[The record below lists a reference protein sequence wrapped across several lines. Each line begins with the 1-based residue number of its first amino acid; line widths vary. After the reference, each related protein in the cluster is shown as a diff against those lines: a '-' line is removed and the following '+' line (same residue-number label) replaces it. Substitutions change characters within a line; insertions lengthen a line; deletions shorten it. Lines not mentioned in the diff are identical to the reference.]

1 MNVDERLRNVDQASH
16 LAHVSLAL
24 MQRLSWRCSLD
35 KQAFHDAD
43 TDTDTDSDIL
53 ADILARMSRE
63 CRRVV
68 QLAIGITSGCPCR
81 CQCRCRRRGIPTLR
95 CHFGYRRQPYSFIP
109 LGSLAYR
116 LYVLSELYLISFLF
130 NDFCISV
137 ISGYTAKMVC
147 ISSQTTDLAL
157 KGHCHGNPFSGK
169 KLANQPSFGSMA
181 F

>member
-35 KQAFHDAD
+35 EQAFHDAD

-53 ADILARMSRE
+53 AD
-63 CRRVV
+63 
-68 QLAIGITSGCPCR
+68 
-81 CQCRCRRRGIPTLR
+81 
-95 CHFGYRRQPYSFIP
+95 
-109 LGSLAYR
+109 YR